1 MKKILPFLF
10 LLFLGACNQCPTDP
24 AIANEIDTIENL
36 LESYV
41 IALENEDFNM
51 IEQSWAAND
60 SIILI
65 GTDSHEKLMG
75 WENIRKAYLNQFNS
89 ISNTLISTSDQFIRI
104 SCTGNTAWF
113 TKTMNYNFMYDSVAH
128 SFEGIRFTGVLDKND
143 KGQWKL
149 MQGHLSIPAQINI
162 GK

>member
-1 MKKILPFLF
+1 MKKILPFVF
-10 LLFLGACNQCPTDP
+10 LLFLGACNHCPTDR
-24 AIANEIDTIENL
+24 AIANEIETIENL

-75 WENIRKAYLNQFNS
+75 WENIRKAYRNQFNS

-104 SCTGNTAWF
+104 NCTGNTAWF

-128 SFEGIRFTGVLDKND
+128 SFEGLRFTGVLDKND

>member
-10 LLFLGACNQCPTDP
+10 VLLLGACNQCPDEP
-24 AIANEIDTIENL
+24 VINNEIDTIENL

-41 IALENEDFNM
+41 IALENEDYNK

-65 GTDSHEKLMG
+65 GTDNSDKLMG
-75 WENIRKAYLNQFNS
+75 WENIRTAYRNQFNS

-104 SCTGNTAWF
+104 NCSGNTAWF

-128 SFEGIRFTGVLDKND
+128 SFEGIRFTGVLDKNTD
-143 KGQWKL
+143 GQWKL
-149 MQGHLSIPAQINI
+149 VQGHLSIPAQVNI

>member
-1 MKKILPFLF
+1 MKRLLPFLA
-10 LLFLGACNQCPTDP
+10 LLVLAACNQCPDEP
-24 AIANEIDTIENL
+24 IIANEIDTIEDL

-41 IALENEDFNM
+41 IALENEDYAM
-51 IEQSWAAND
+51 VEQSWAAND

-75 WENIRKAYLNQFNS
+75 WENIRKAYRDQFNS

-104 SCTGNTAWF
+104 NCTGNTAWF

-128 SFEGIRFTGVLDKND
+128 SLEGIRFTGVLDKNPE
-143 KGQWKL
+143 GQWKL
-149 MQGHLSIPAQINI
+149 MQGHLSVPAHLNI
-162 GK
+162 GN